1 MSPEQWKLLFTNTET
16 LSDNIK
22 KIGMA
27 IQGAQQLYSQYYAYQ
42 RANMDAELRKY
53 EVNSARKKKRLELE
67 LKSGQINQETYKRLS
82 LQLDEELEAKKE
94 EFWDII
100 EEQDCVKT
108 SDRDRVKIYLAT
120 KDKKTF
126 LYLQKEYFKNDSWM
140 KGKGFTL
147 SFDETAKEVIEKTLE
162 VINLNTGDE

>member
-1 MSPEQWKLLFTNTET
+1 MGKFSFNKDAKKPE
-16 LSDNIK
+16 
-22 KIGMA
+22 
-27 IQGAQQLYSQYYAYQ
+27 
-42 RANMDAELRKY
+42 
-53 EVNSARKKKRLELE
+53 V
-67 LKSGQINQETYKRLS
+67 
-82 LQLDEELEAKKE
+82 KKE

-120 KDKKTF
+120 KDEKTF
-126 LYLQKEYFKNDSWM
+126 LYLQKEYFKNESWM

-162 VINLNTGDE
+162 VIILNTGDE